1 MERTFITTMP
11 DQFGAFL
18 KACNCLSSL
27 GLNITRVNYNKAVDL
42 HTLFITA
49 EGHAELL
56 DEAEE
61 RLKEIG
67 YIQENP
73 KESQIYLVV
82 FTLQDVPGTVAKVL
96 ELIQKYRFNISYINS
111 QQDYSGYQQFKMGI
125 FADDP
130 NAMASFMTEV
140 RQLCPAEL
148 LPYNTSEKYFDNS
161 IFYTSYIK
169 GLGQMLSIDEKE
181 QKDLMVYTNC
191 AMQTLDDQNKTP
203 FQTFDAIY
211 GFARIISETHGEG
224 FKPRITEHQIDTDNS
239 ILLIEPDCGSNIS
252 VLKSHGKYL
261 CIDTGYA
268 CYKDEMLSLFETLIP
283 NFRSLEKTAIIT
295 HPDLDHT
302 GLLPWFDHIICT
314 KKSAEQFVL
323 EQMGEPGPRELNPLH
338 RSYMDICKV
347 LTRYRSPD
355 ISKVEMPWKKENDGS
370 ELLMKVGTY
379 DFGDFHF
386 AVYEGAGGHVPGEII
401 LIDEGHHIAFSGDI
415 YVNIK
420 GMTPIQREY
429 NRYAPIL
436 MSSVD
441 MDAKKSTAERNAF
454 LELLTMIDTGKVYDP
469 DHSPRWKVFCG
480 HGAVKEL

>member
-18 KACNCLSSL
+18 KACNVLSEL

-56 DEAEE
+56 DTAEE
-61 RLKEIG
+61 RLKGIG
-67 YIQENP
+67 YIQDKQ

-82 FTLQDVPGTVAKVL
+82 FTLHDVPGTVSKVL
-96 ELIQKYRFNISYINS
+96 ALIEQYKFNISYINS

-125 FADDP
+125 FAEDP
-130 NAMASFMTEV
+130 ESMNRFMTEV
-140 RQLCPAEL
+140 RSLCPAEL
-148 LPYNTSEKYFDNS
+148 LPYNSSEKYFDNT
-161 IFYTSYIK
+161 IFYESFIN
-169 GLGQMLSIDEKE
+169 GLAQMLSIDEKDRQE
-181 QKDLMVYTNC
+181 LLVNANY
-191 AMQTLDDQNKTP
+191 AMQVLDDRNMSP

-211 GFARIISETHGEG
+211 GFARIISQTHGEG
-224 FKPRITEHQIDTDNS
+224 FKPRITEHKIDEDNS
-239 ILLIEPDCGSNIS
+239 ILLVEPDCGSNIS

-283 NFRSLEKTAIIT
+283 NFRSLEKTAVIT

-302 GLLPWFDHIICT
+302 GLLPWFDHIVCT
-314 KKSAEQFVL
+314 KKAAECFVL
-323 EQMGEPGPRELNPLH
+323 EQMGEPSAREQNVNNKP
-338 RSYMDICKV
+338 YIGICKV
-347 LTRYRSPD
+347 LTKYQVPD
-355 ISKVEMPWKKENDGS
+355 VSRIEIPWEKQNDGS
-370 ELLMKVGTY
+370 QLLMDVGSY

-386 AVYEGAGGHVPGEII
+386 TVYEGAGGHVPGEII
-401 LIDEGHHIAFSGDI
+401 LIDEEHHVAFSGDI
-415 YVNIK
+415 FVNLK
-420 GMTPIQREY
+420 GMTPVQKEY
-429 NRYAPIL
+429 NKYAPIL

-441 MDAKKSTAERNAF
+441 LEPKKSTAERNAF
-454 LELLTMIDTGKVYDP
+454 LELLNMIDTGKSYDP
-469 DHSPRWKVFCG
+469 AHRTPWKIFCG